1 MSSMDTAL
9 NKNAGIFVRSLY
21 QPYKARRGSEPS
33 DVRLL
38 WISRIASLVGGALA
52 IGFALYF
59 SSLRELSL
67 FNLMMSVS
75 VMIQVPLLVPLIVG
89 MFVKKTPSWAPWA
102 TVALGLFVSW
112 LVLNVLTA
120 DLFALWIGLEP
131 LTGREADDLH
141 LILTIA
147 GHIIITAGF
156 FCLTAL
162 FYRSDRDRH
171 KATTDAFFID
181 VETPVVAGDEQDQ
194 YDREQRKKL
203 SLVVTIMGAGMLLLA
218 LIPNPLWGRGLFAVS
233 YTHLTLPTTPY
244 V

>member
-1 MSSMDTAL
+1 MYPDAASAYPELGKKSADAVYLVFARNAMPAGTVGLLLAGLFASSMSSMDTAL

-21 QPYKARRGSEPS
+21 QPYFAKRDREPS
-33 DVRLL
+33 DARLL

-89 MFVKKTPSWAPWA
+89 MFVKKTPSWAPWV

-120 DLFALWIGLEP
+120 DLFAQSIGLEP
-131 LTGREADDLH
+131 LTDREADDLH

-147 GHIIITAGF
+147 GHIII
-156 FCLTAL
+156 CLLYT
-162 FYRSDRDRH
+162 SPSPRDR
-171 KATTDAFFID
+171 
-181 VETPVVAGDEQDQ
+181 G
-194 YDREQRKKL
+194 
-203 SLVVTIMGAGMLLLA
+203 
-218 LIPNPLWGRGLFAVS
+218 
-233 YTHLTLPTTPY
+233 
-244 V
+244 